1 MIVMLQYPEL
11 FSRARRARRTKI
23 SFSYTLLLYHYTP
36 SIISFNTERVD
47 TQLVSS
53 LFDKNSFILSELWF
67 WLRDFVDQALRDSW
81 EEANVGSIHRP
92 PASSSNN
99 KT

>member
-36 SIISFNTERVD
+36 SIISFITERVD

-81 EEANVGSIHRP
+81 EGANVGPIHRP
-92 PASSSNN
+92 PAS
-99 KT
+99 